1 MAHDYSEKINNIFL
15 VPNSGTRAP
24 GHIVGCHCFQ
34 NAVMVEVRCGE
45 AERLPSDQNR
55 SAVHKKYPARVS
67 AGIRYSVYFLEY

>member
-1 MAHDYSEKINNIFL
+1 MAHDLSEKNQQYLSRSQLWNNS
-15 VPNSGTRAP
+15 SGAYC
-24 GHIVGCHCFQ
+24 GCHCFQ

-67 AGIRYSVYFLEY
+67 VGIRYSVYFLEY